1 MKKLFSLWVLLLS
14 LTLSFTGCQDEYDD
28 TSIRKDIENIQGEIE
43 AIKADLAT
51 LKGQVTSIQTLVD
64 AHKGGK
70 VVTQIEELPE
80 GKGYR
85 ITFNDAT
92 TIEVLKYT
100 SEEPAKGSVIGVQE
114 WEGAFYWTIIT
125 DGNSAFLLNEKGEKI
140 AVSGAKEE
148 LTLDEMGYWTLNG
161 KRIVDAN
168 EDFIRFKKGDSTALF
183 KDIVVSD
190 DKITFILSDDS
201 EIVVNKKT
209 ETFIRF
215 ESNFQ
220 LINKGRPNK
229 LKFNVSSDLQGLEV
243 TKAPA
248 GWSVNIHRPEKYVG
262 VSPSND
268 ASFGLEEIRI
278 EGYDANGLVYATTI
292 KVGIKGSGFDNE
304 QGVFILNEGNM
315 TTENGSLIYID
326 GKGVIG
332 DYIYQAMNGSALG
345 NATQD
350 LFIHNNKMYIIS
362 QNGTKNAVG
371 TLFKNDGMLVV
382 ANSKTLKKE
391 AAFNDELQELSWPTH
406 IAVLDEEHIY
416 IRDNNGVHCFNSASK
431 NLTLI
436 EGTAGAAKNRMAVA
450 GNKVFFIQN
459 NKLSVIEKGQNK
471 VSKSI
476 DMGASITGIIR
487 SADGNLFVATNGNP
501 GKISK
506 INSSN
511 YEVIKSNEV
520 TEGSLSAGMGA
531 TPSITAIGN
540 LLYYSGAGTVIYRHN
555 FETGESKRMIDA
567 KDVVNNSNMV
577 YNNIAVHPMTG
588 RVYMNTIKGYGW
600 DFTINNIS
608 VFKPEGD
615 ALVLEK
621 NYEDHTRFP
630 AGIFF
635 PANFK

>member
-1 MKKLFSLWVLLLS
+1 
-14 LTLSFTGCQDEYDD
+14 
-28 TSIRKDIENIQGEIE
+28 
-43 AIKADLAT
+43 
-51 LKGQVTSIQTLVD
+51 
-64 AHKGGK
+64 
-70 VVTQIEELPE
+70 
-80 GKGYR
+80 
-85 ITFNDAT
+85 
-92 TIEVLKYT
+92 
-100 SEEPAKGSVIGVQE
+100 
-114 WEGAFYWTIIT
+114 
-125 DGNSAFLLNEKGEKI
+125 
-140 AVSGAKEE
+140 
-148 LTLDEMGYWTLNG
+148 
-161 KRIVDAN
+161 
-168 EDFIRFKKGDSTALF
+168 
-183 KDIVVSD
+183 
-190 DKITFILSDDS
+190 
-201 EIVVNKKT
+201 
-209 ETFIRF
+209 
-215 ESNFQ
+215 
-220 LINKGRPNK
+220 
-229 LKFNVSSDLQGLEV
+229 
-243 TKAPA
+243 
-248 GWSVNIHRPEKYVG
+248 
-262 VSPSND
+262 
-268 ASFGLEEIRI
+268 
-278 EGYDANGLVYATTI
+278 
-292 KVGIKGSGFDNE
+292 
-304 QGVFILNEGNM
+304 
-315 TTENGSLIYID
+315 
-326 GKGVIG
+326 
-332 DYIYQAMNGSALG
+332 
-345 NATQD
+345 
-350 LFIHNNKMYIIS
+350 
-362 QNGTKNAVG
+362 
-371 TLFKNDGMLVV
+371 MLVV

-431 NLTLI
+431 SLTKI

-577 YNNIAVHPMTG
+577 YNNIAVHPITG